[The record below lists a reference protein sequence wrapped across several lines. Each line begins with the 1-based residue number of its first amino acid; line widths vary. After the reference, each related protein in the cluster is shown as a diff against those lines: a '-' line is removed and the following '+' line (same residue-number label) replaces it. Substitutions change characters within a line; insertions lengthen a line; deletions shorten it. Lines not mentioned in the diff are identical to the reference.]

1 MKFSFHNRLKT
12 TLKNKTFIFYN
23 KILNSLYEKL
33 AEFGKY
39 NSYITIASGASTD
52 EDIANFHLTNP
63 IATIPLESI
72 SMQNDITKGEL
83 FAIYQFK
90 FTTKNS
96 HNFITEIGLSN
107 NDKNPT
113 IYNYFS
119 LISDDLPNGL
129 NISNESEISFEI
141 TINLTLTETNNYLLT
156 AGNNPFISFLLGNG
170 IDEVYLC
177 SGSNFAENKRIE
189 RQLPINKK
197 LLLCNK
203 KASINNNI
211 LEINFSGNI
220 NTGEVDEV
228 LFITNNQVFA
238 RMNTKEVRGTTQK
251 QTTISPS
258 ANYVIKFI
266 EDTKQINS
274 ITKTS
279 DNIAETNY
287 FVEKYANSFGDK
299 VSLPFNNMFDNL
311 TSRFISKDGKLI
323 FFVNNNLVYAYKNN
337 DFSIE
342 KIDTREINDEYITNI
357 IAFDEFIFVISQIEP
372 YISTYIIE
380 NKKVLRIKNN
390 FNEFTLKSNYEN
402 ITQSDAVMCKNGNI
416 ILGLILDDKSA
427 LSIYLNYNSESGLTI
442 NNYLTNSR
450 EFNYILAMN
459 KNNFC
464 DGRMIYLKSDEV
476 AQLCRIVT
484 HSAEQTETDVYN
496 SLAYAL
502 SNNSTKVYSK
512 GRAVI
517 SEKKSSPYLVI
528 YYYPQIYEYNL
539 PLLTNELKNYL
550 SNDLYYLIQKDE
562 TGTYKIYNL
571 VGYDNPEEFI
581 DGFDGLVEQLTILD
595 FEFMKDTL
603 LIFTSNT
610 SEPIVAFN
618 LKLNKTQIENVSS
631 KNDSYLV
638 DALVYNK
645 LGTNDENINFNFIT
659 RINLWYFQTKFTK

>member
-659 RINLWYFQTKFTK
+659 RINL